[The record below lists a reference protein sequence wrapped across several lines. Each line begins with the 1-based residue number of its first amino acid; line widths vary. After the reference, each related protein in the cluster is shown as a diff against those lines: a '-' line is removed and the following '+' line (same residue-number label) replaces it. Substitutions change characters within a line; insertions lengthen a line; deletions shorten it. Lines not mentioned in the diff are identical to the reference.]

1 MSTDIEQDLRGA
13 MERFTRDVRVPPG
26 LAVKAYRHQQKR
38 RVTTRAVAAAGTVT
52 AAAATAVA
60 VAGATGAFGSAGPSP
75 AQATYTAYVVSHV
88 QHALAASR
96 LANLVEADRTVFS
109 PGSTLQPFPDALVG
123 SAGGTGAGSQWSASY
138 TLRWIYHGSAE
149 LSSFTASGQRVFDWV
164 ITPAGRTT
172 AVIYGNDTWWTAPEA
187 SPGPGPGGGGPARGC
202 IRGQEIVL
210 GGGSGNGWPAFIRSQ
225 LACGAYTVAG
235 RQMIDGIDTIKITG
249 TSSSFTFWVNPVNY
263 LPVRANL
270 GSRQTDFRWL
280 PASPANLARLNVTVP
295 AGFKQVPAPPPPAA
309 HAP

>member
-96 LANLVEADRTVFS
+96 VANLVEADRTVF
-109 PGSTLQPFPDALVG
+109 
-123 SAGGTGAGSQWSASY
+123 
-138 TLRWIYHGSAE
+138 
-149 LSSFTASGQRVFDWV
+149 
-164 ITPAGRTT
+164 PA
-172 AVIYGNDTWWTAPEA
+172 W
-187 SPGPGPGGGGPARGC
+187 
-202 IRGQEIVL
+202 QH
-210 GGGSGNGWPAFIRSQ
+210 
-225 LACGAYTVAG
+225 
-235 RQMIDGIDTIKITG
+235 
-249 TSSSFTFWVNPVNY
+249 
-263 LPVRANL
+263 
-270 GSRQTDFRWL
+270 
-280 PASPANLARLNVTVP
+280 
-295 AGFKQVPAPPPPAA
+295 PPAVPGRPGRVRGRRWFPA
-309 HAP
+309 VERRLHASLDLSRLR